1 MVCCRVLCIAGSGR
15 LRTAINI
22 DTRSCRRSFSARA
35 SRSSATKG
43 GELGG
48 GKFVIIVIIMGVVAG
63 SRQSSYG

>member
-1 MVCCRVLCIAGSGR
+1 M
-15 LRTAINI
+15 
-22 DTRSCRRSFSARA
+22 RSTQTHGPADVRFSARV